1 VAIQL
6 PADIEESIQRKVESG
21 QYDDPSAVLR
31 AAIRLL
37 DNRDR
42 RLQELRASVAEGLAA
57 IERGDVVEFTPAL
70 MAKIDREADEQIR
83 RGLPPDPDVCP

>member
-57 IERGDVVEFTPAL
+57 IERGDTGNLAL
-70 MAKIDREADEQIR
+70 VPRN
-83 RGLPPDPDVCP
+83 

>member
-1 VAIQL
+1 MAIQL

-57 IERGDVVEFTPAL
+57 IERGDVVEFTPEL

>member
-1 VAIQL
+1 MALLL
-6 PADIEESIQRKVESG
+6 PPDIEERIRQKVESG
-21 QYDDPSAVLR
+21 LYDDPSSVLR

-37 DNRDR
+37 DTRDR

-57 IERGDVVEFTPAL
+57 IERGAVSEFTPEL